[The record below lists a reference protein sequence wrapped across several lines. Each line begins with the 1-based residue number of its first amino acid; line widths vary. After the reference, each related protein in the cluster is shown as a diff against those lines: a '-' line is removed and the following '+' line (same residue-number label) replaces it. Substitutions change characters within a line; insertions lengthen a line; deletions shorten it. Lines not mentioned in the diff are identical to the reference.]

1 MLLIKLRSLFIGM
14 LLVLFATIVVAKGSG
29 SDVIPGELIVKI
41 RSEKALSAIY
51 QSPSMAMQRITRL
64 MDAYDM
70 KSMHSVWDNAYSQV
84 ALKALARH
92 NKPASTLEE
101 IKGNL
106 SRIYQIHYSAKID
119 PRQLAKRLSRLP
131 DVEYAEPRYIR
142 HITSVPNDSLYSR
155 EAAYMQVQNFPAA
168 WNVTKGSSTVIIAI
182 VDSGV
187 DYNHPDLK
195 YKMWTNPGEIPGNGL
210 DDDQN
215 GYIDDVKGWD
225 FWESGDNS
233 TNIVQDN
240 DPIGEYSDHGTH
252 VAGIA
257 TAQANNTTG
266 IAGTGYNCK
275 FMAVKVGGTKD
286 HPNDIGFGFDGI
298 MYAAMNGA
306 DVINCSWGGS
316 GGSQAEQDVINQ
328 ATKMGSV
335 VVCAAGNDNS
345 DSPFFP
351 ASYRHVL
358 SVGSVGAPTSNG
370 VDFNI
375 RSSFSDYGTHLD
387 VTASGYSIYSTVFNN
402 LYGYKSGTSM
412 ATPIVSGLAGLI
424 KTIHPTWSAY
434 RIESQIR
441 ATSTNIDSYN
451 PAYQYKLGHGR
462 IDAYKALT
470 VNTPGLSIV
479 SHQFVDKNGQKLV
492 PGEQGT
498 LKIFVTNNNATTQNA
513 QFSLST
519 NLANIT
525 VGDATKP
532 PAVIAIGD
540 TVEVDFP
547 VSIALNYDLSTMPLF
562 RLDMSDQS
570 FNYSDFQ
577 YVTYEKLLYDISQG
591 NNIQVSFASDGTIA
605 YQDPYDSFAPGGIGF
620 NIMDSGTGNFTGN
633 YLFSSGLMIMANG
646 ELADAVRSTDSVDH
660 DFKPRNVFSVS
671 APGVVSATD
680 GEAQFST
687 LNDPNFPHFEIQ
699 METYSFSGQSIDK
712 TLFLKYTITNKSLSQ
727 ATNVYVGLH
736 NDWDLGKAVNST
748 GYLQTDSLL
757 YVYDTNEANQPYIA
771 VAQLG
776 NVSSNLAIDNG
787 YTGTQSDYRFSI
799 YYDPGNPAYD
809 GYTVKEK
816 KNSLVAGDSIHTLN
830 NTDISVATAS
840 GPYTIEKNQSIVVGF
855 VVAYG
860 NTLSDLQSQV
870 EAARAKQVFA
880 VTQPSVSTGV
890 EQTTNEIPTETR
902 LAGNYPNPFN
912 PTTTIRY
919 DLSKPGNVNLTVYNL
934 LGQKVASLVDRF
946 QRAGSYQVRFDGQN
960 MSSGIYLVVLKTD
973 NQMQTRKMTL
983 LK

>member
-1 MLLIKLRSLFIGM
+1 MLFM
-14 LLVLFATIVVAKGSG
+14 LPATIVVAKGG
-29 SDVIPGELIVKI
+29 GTDVIPGELIIKI
-41 RSEKALSAIY
+41 RSEKALSAIS
-51 QSPSMAMQRITRL
+51 QSPSMARQRITRL
-64 MDAYDM
+64 LNAYDM
-70 KSMHSVWDNAYSQV
+70 KSMHSVWDNAYNQA

-92 NKPASTLEE
+92 NKPASVLDE

-106 SRIYQIHYSAKID
+106 SRIYQIHYDAKID
-119 PRQLAKRLSRLP
+119 PRQIAKRLSRLP
-131 DVEYAEPRYIR
+131 DIEYAEPRYIR
-142 HITSVPNDSLYSR
+142 HTTSVPNDSLYSR
-155 EAAYMQVQNFPAA
+155 EAAYMQIQNFPAA
-168 WNVTKGSSTVIIAI
+168 WDVTKGSASVIIAI

-187 DYNHPDLK
+187 DYTHPDLK
-195 YKMWTNPGEIPGNGL
+195 NKMWTNPGEIAGNGI
-210 DDDQN
+210 DDDHN

-233 TNIVQDN
+233 SNIVQDN

-257 TAQANNTTG
+257 TAQTNNTTG

-306 DVINCSWGGS
+306 DVINCSWGGN
-316 GGSQAEQDVINQ
+316 GGSLAEQDVIDQ

-345 DSPFFP
+345 DTPFFP

-358 SVGSVGAPTSNG
+358 SVGSVGAPGSSG
-370 VDFNI
+370 VDYNLK
-375 RSSFSDYGTHLD
+375 SDFSNYGTHID
-387 VTASGYSIYSTVFNN
+387 VTASGYSIYSTVFNG
-402 LYGYKSGTSM
+402 LYGYKGGTSM
-412 ATPIVSGLAGLI
+412 AAPVVSGLAGLI
-424 KTIHPTWSAY
+424 KSIHPAWSAY

-451 PAYQYKLGHGR
+451 LAYKYKLGHGR

-470 VNTPGLSIV
+470 ASTPGLSITG
-479 SHQFVDKNGQKLV
+479 HEFVDQNGQKLV

-498 LKIFVTNNNATTQNA
+498 LKIFVTNNNVTTQNA
-513 QFSLST
+513 KFSLST

-525 VGDATKP
+525 IGDATNLP
-532 PAVIAIGD
+532 TVIAIGD

-547 VSIALNYDLSTMPLF
+547 VSIGLNYDLSTMPEF
-562 RLDMSDQS
+562 RLDMSDQA
-570 FNYSDFQ
+570 FNYSDFL
-577 YVTYEKLLYDISQG
+577 YVTYEKLLYDVSQG
-591 NNIQVSFASDGTIA
+591 NNIQVSLASDGTIA
-605 YQDPYDSFAPGGIGF
+605 YQDPYDSFAPGGVGF

-646 ELADAVRSTDSVDH
+646 ELADAVRSTDSIDH
-660 DFKPRNVFSVS
+660 DFRPRNVFSTTTPGAVS
-671 APGVVSATD
+671 AVD
-680 GEAQFST
+680 GTAQFST
-687 LNDPNFPHFEIQ
+687 LNDANFPHFEVRLD
-699 METYSFSGQSIDK
+699 TYSFSDQSVNK
-712 TLFLKYTITNKSLSQ
+712 TLFLKYTITNMSLAQ

-757 YVYDTNEANQPYIA
+757 YVYDTNDANQPYIA

-787 YTGTQSDYRFSI
+787 YSGTQSDYRFSI
-799 YYDPGNPAYD
+799 YYDPSNPAYD

-816 KNSLVAGDSIHTLN
+816 ENSLVAGDSIHTLN
-830 NTDISVATAS
+830 NTDVSVATAS
-840 GPYTIEKNQSIVVGF
+840 GPYTIEKDQSIVVGF

-860 NTLSDLQSQV
+860 NTLSDLQAQV
-870 EAARAKQVFA
+870 EAARSKQVFK
-880 VTQPSVSTGV
+880 VTQPTMTTGV

-902 LAGNYPNPFN
+902 LSGNYPNPFN

-960 MSSGIYLVVLKTD
+960 MSSGIYLVVLKTGS
-973 NQMQTRKMTL
+973 QMQTRKMTL